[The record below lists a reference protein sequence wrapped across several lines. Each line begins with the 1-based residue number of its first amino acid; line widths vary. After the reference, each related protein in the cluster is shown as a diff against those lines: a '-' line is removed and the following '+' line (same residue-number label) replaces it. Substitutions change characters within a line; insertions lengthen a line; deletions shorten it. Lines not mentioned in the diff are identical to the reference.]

1 MKKVTRVRRK
11 VKYIS
16 FKIDSVTKI
25 ISNFDFFSQCGGQEA
40 AASRLAKAYKEL
52 ETGPISTHLSGH
64 TEPLDFMHR
73 YV

>member
-1 MKKVTRVRRK
+1 MLQKK
-11 VKYIS
+11 
-16 FKIDSVTKI
+16 
-25 ISNFDFFSQCGGQEA
+25 NFDFFQCGGQEA

-73 YV
+73 YKIRCDIRHQLEIEQVKLSLFY

>member
-16 FKIDSVTKI
+16 FKMDSVAKI
-25 ISNFDFFSQCGGQEA
+25 ISIFSQCGGQEA
-40 AASRLAKAYKEL
+40 ASSRLAKAYKEL

-73 YV
+73 